1 VAAKEKTMSDS
12 RAAILARISRAL
24 AHEAA
29 ADAPEILQRIE
40 AHVRGPLPQWPQSLR
55 ERFLNKLEKVAGTWA
70 EAASQAHIGEAVADY
85 LAAQNLPK
93 ALAVAPHPLLD
104 GVNWPEGFQAQRRR
118 AVGDDRVSLTV
129 AFCAIAE
136 TGSLMLLAG
145 PDSPTTLNF
154 LPDDFLCVLPEN
166 RIVPRMEDAWALLRE
181 ERGAMPRATNIVT
194 GPSRTADVEQTIQ
207 LGAHGPRRLHVL
219 LLQDGA

>member
-1 VAAKEKTMSDS
+1 MSDS
-12 RAAILARISRAL
+12 RAAILARIAKAL

-29 ADAPEILQRIE
+29 ADAPEIVQRIE
-40 AHVRGPLPQWPQSLR
+40 AHARGPLPQWPHSTR
-55 ERFLNKLEKVAGTWA
+55 ERFIEKLEQVVGTWA
-70 EAASQAHIGEAVADY
+70 EVASPAHIAQAVGDY
-85 LAAQNLPK
+85 LAAQNLAK

-104 GVNWPEGFQAQRRR
+104 GIIWPEGFQAERRR
-118 AVGDDRVSLTV
+118 AVGDDHVSLAV

-154 LPDDFLCVLPEN
+154 LPDDFLCVLPTN

-219 LLQDGA
+219 LLQGGA

>member
-1 VAAKEKTMSDS
+1 MSDS
-12 RAAILARISRAL
+12 RAAILARISRSL

-29 ADAPEILQRIE
+29 ADAPEVVQRIE
-40 AHVRGPLPQWPQSLR
+40 AHARGPLPQWPHSTQ
-55 ERFLNKLEKVAGTWA
+55 ERFIEKLEKVVGTWA
-70 EAASQAHIGEAVADY
+70 EVASKENIAQAVADY
-85 LAAQNLPK
+85 LAAQNLPQR
-93 ALAVAPHPLLD
+93 LCVAPHPLLE
-104 GVNWPEGFQAQRRR
+104 GVDWPAGFQAERRR
-118 AVGDDRVSLTV
+118 AVGEDRVSLAV

-136 TGSLMLLAG
+136 TGSLVLLAG